1 MIEKKV
7 VVNLAVGISARR
19 RLDEFARSTGLPLG
33 VVLERAIM
41 AYEPG
46 ASVALNEPRIT
57 ALESRIEALESAL
70 AALKEQVAI
79 IYQPEPEGAENGS
92 CAVTEPLV
100 EPGIVEAAE
109 TADDD
114 TGDMVESPKETDRM
128 ENEAEPSPSIPP
140 LPKQP
145 LPPIESA
152 IKELGRQGHGQQA
165 IANELNRR
173 GYRTANGTL
182 IRRGYVNNRLK
193 SLGL

>member
-7 VVNLAVGISARR
+7 VVNLAVGLSARR

-92 CAVTEPLV
+92 CAAVGHNPNLDDGETSAAAHLVSGEVKEEP
-100 EPGIVEAAE
+100 E
-109 TADDD
+109 TPA
-114 TGDMVESPKETDRM
+114 VIEKELTPI
-128 ENEAEPSPSIPP
+128 PSTPS
-140 LPKQP
+140 LPKQS
-145 LPPIESA
+145 LPPIETA
-152 IKELGRQGHGQQA
+152 IKELGRQSHGQQA
-165 IANELNRR
+165 IAHELNRR
-173 GYRTANGTL
+173 GYRTSNGTP
-182 IRRGYVNNRLK
+182 IRRGYVGNVLKRL
-193 SLGL
+193 GV

>member
-7 VVNLAVGISARR
+7 VVNLAVGLSARR

-92 CAVTEPLV
+92 CAAVGHNPNLDDGETSAAAHLVSGEVKEEPNL
-100 EPGIVEAAE
+100 
-109 TADDD
+109 
-114 TGDMVESPKETDRM
+114 M
-128 ENEAEPSPSIPP
+128 ENEAVLTPSPILSKSVKRLIG
-140 LPKQP
+140 
-145 LPPIESA
+145 
-152 IKELGRQGHGQQA
+152 ELVAGGERSPTR
-165 IANELNRR
+165 IANALNDAGFRTQTGTCFERSNPQIKKALDAAR
-173 GYRTANGTL
+173 G
-182 IRRGYVNNRLK
+182 K
-193 SLGL
+193 

>member
-46 ASVALNEPRIT
+46 ATVHPDRTA
-57 ALESRIEALESAL
+57 ALESRIEALESAFK
-70 AALKEQVAI
+70 ALTVESAPS
-79 IYQPEPEGAENGS
+79 YQPNMEAPQIGS
-92 CAVTEPLV
+92 CAVTEPLP
-100 EPGIVEAAE
+100 EPGIVEAA
-109 TADDD
+109 D
-114 TGDMVESPKETDRM
+114 GDVGGMLESEEPDRM
-128 ENEAEPSPSIPP
+128 ENEAEPSPSTPP
-140 LPKQP
+140 LPSQP

-173 GYRTANGTL
+173 GYRTSNDTL